1 MRNAVINNL
10 NAPDLR
16 GDVGDL
22 WENFAIAER
31 MKRNHNQRLFPNSYF
46 RRSHRKQEID
56 QLFIETAQGGQDIG
70 GVEVS

>member
-46 RRSHRKQEID
+46 RRSHQKQEID
-56 QLFIETAQGGQDIG
+56 
-70 GVEVS
+70 